1 MRNGIDFRRTDCE
14 FSSIKKRFIQN
25 QGLAGYAILQLLLD
39 RIYFENGYYITW
51 DSQALDDF
59 AYDMKMKSSKV
70 TEIVNYALHL
80 GIFDKEKYKELGVL
94 TSLEIQKNYN
104 VVGCKR
110 VDGWH
115 NKKVC
120 YSIFLQKLQSDSE
133 STKPGTGNGENNTG
147 NKGEKSI
154 VSEKSKDIQ
163 KKEIKK
169 ENQPSS
175 EIDKT
180 VLSQIEKLSS
190 TLNKNFAHKGLSKI
204 DFKTIDFERL
214 EQSVKQSE
222 FLKTSNNLTINWL
235 LIHYNEVINGNY
247 ANFQKSTT
255 KKSDKNA
262 ITRNYT
268 KEELDSAFSK
278 LDDLW

>member
-25 QGLAGYAILQLLLD
+25 QGLSGYAILQLLLD

-133 STKPGTGNGENNTG
+133 NIKTDTGNGENNTG

-169 ENQPSS
+169 ENQSS
-175 EIDKT
+175 AEIDKT
-180 VLSQIEKLSS
+180 ILSQIEKLSIN
-190 TLNKNFAHKGLSKI
+190 LNKNFTHKGLCKI
-204 DFKTIDFERL
+204 DFQSIDFDKL
-214 EQSVKQSE
+214 EQSVKESE
-222 FLKTSNNLTINWL
+222 FLTNSHNLDINWL
-235 LIHYNEVINGNY
+235 IIHYDQIINGNY
-247 ANFQKSTT
+247 KNFEKQPKQQNT
-255 KKSDKNA
+255 KNI
-262 ITRNYT
+262 ITRPV
-268 KEELDSAFSK
+268 EDIESSFSN
-278 LDDLW
+278 LDDDWD

>member
-25 QGLAGYAILQLLLD
+25 QGLSGYAILQLLLD

-94 TSLEIQKNYN
+94 TSLEIQKNFN

-133 STKPGTGNGENNTG
+133 SIKTDTGNGENNTG

-175 EIDKT
+175 EIDKSI
-180 VLSQIEKLSS
+180 LSQIESFS
-190 TLNKNFAHKGLSKI
+190 INLNKNFTHKGLSKI

-222 FLKTSNNLTINWL
+222 FLTNSNNLDINWL
-235 LIHYNEVINGNY
+235 LLHYDQIIKGNY
-247 ANFQKSTT
+247 KNFEKQPKQQNT
-255 KKSDKNA
+255 KTI
-262 ITRNYT
+262 ITRPVDEI
-268 KEELDSAFSK
+268 KSSFSS
-278 LDDLW
+278 LDDDWD